1 MLNVLDLEAGEKV
14 RLQDGAIAEVV
25 ANPKDGVW
33 IELRYL
39 TVPQNPAWE
48 GTEELV
54 FAESLVERVE

>member
-1 MLNVLDLEAGEKV
+1 MLNVLELKPGEKV

-39 TVPQNPAWE
+39 NVPQNPAQE

-54 FAESLVERVE
+54 FAESLIERA

>member
-1 MLNVLDLEAGEKV
+1 MLNVLELAPGDKV
-14 RLQDGAIAEVV
+14 RLQDGTIAEVV

-39 TVPQNPAWE
+39 NAPHNPGQE

-54 FAESLVERVE
+54 FAEHLVERA

>member
-1 MLNVLDLEAGEKV
+1 MLNVLELEAGEKV

-39 TVPQNPAWE
+39 NVPQNPAQE

-54 FAESLVERVE
+54 FAESLVDRA

>member
-1 MLNVLDLEAGEKV
+1 MLNIIELEPGAKV

-39 TVPQNPAWE
+39 NVPYDPARE

-54 FAESLVERVE
+54 FAESLIERA

>member
-1 MLNVLDLEAGEKV
+1 MLNVLELEAGEKV

-39 TVPQNPAWE
+39 NVPQNPAQE

-54 FAESLVERVE
+54 FAESLIERA

>member
-1 MLNVLDLEAGEKV
+1 MLNILELEPGAKV
-14 RLQDGAIAEVV
+14 RLQDGAVAEVV

-39 TVPQNPAWE
+39 NVPQNPAQE

-54 FAESLVERVE
+54 FAESLVERA

>member
-1 MLNVLDLEAGEKV
+1 MLNVLELEAGEKV

-39 TVPQNPAWE
+39 NVPQNPARE

-54 FAESLVERVE
+54 FAESLVERA

>member
-1 MLNVLDLEAGEKV
+1 MLNVLELEPGARV

-39 TVPQNPAWE
+39 KVPQNPARE

-54 FAESLVERVE
+54 FAENLVERA

>member
-1 MLNVLDLEAGEKV
+1 MLNVLELKAGEKV

-39 TVPQNPAWE
+39 NVPQNPAQE

-54 FAESLVERVE
+54 FAEILIERA

>member
-1 MLNVLDLEAGEKV
+1 MLNVLDLELGAKV
-14 RLQDGAIAEVV
+14 RLKDGAVAEVV

-39 TVPQNPAWE
+39 NVPQNPAQE

-54 FAESLVERVE
+54 FAENLVELA

>member
-1 MLNVLDLEAGEKV
+1 MLNILELEPGDKV

-39 TVPQNPAWE
+39 KVPHNPGQE
-48 GTEELV
+48 GAEELV
-54 FAESLVERVE
+54 FAESLVERA

>member
-1 MLNVLDLEAGEKV
+1 MLNVLELEAGEKV

-39 TVPQNPAWE
+39 NVPQNPAQE

-54 FAESLVERVE
+54 FAESLVERA